1 MNDIQKGN
9 ILIIDDDEGVVRTII
24 RAFKKLDTHLDYSYN
39 LTEGLKK
46 IDDNDFD
53 VIFLDVNLPDGN
65 GIEKIPYITE
75 RISPPLVIIMT
86 AYSDPDG
93 AELAIE
99 NGAWDYLQKP
109 VSSKDLKLQLTKAF
123 KFQDQKKQNSKTL
136 KFEAPS
142 IIGRSTAIQKCLTQ
156 ASQIV
161 YSDANV
167 LINGET
173 GTGKELFAKAIHD
186 NSARRNGEFVVVDCS
201 VLTDNLIESVLFGHE
216 KGAFTGA
223 DRDRKGLVALA
234 NGGTL
239 FLDEVGELPE
249 SIQSSFLR
257 VLQEKKFRPVGSE
270 KQIYSDF
277 RVISATNKN
286 LEAMVQENCFR
297 MDLIYRLKTFILNLP
312 PLRER
317 REDILKIAKYQIKK
331 RCKEHHLPNKEI
343 ALDFVEILEKY
354 DWPGNVRELMNTIE
368 ISVTSAQFENTLFAF
383 HLPAKIRA
391 KITRL
396 KITKGQN
403 KSVSLPENDLFQE
416 SLTHKELISK
426 TEHKYLESLFRE
438 TNGDIQQLLKRS
450 GLSRTVLYRKIKEF
464 GIK

>member
-1 MNDIQKGN
+1 MDDTQKGN

-24 RAFKKLDTHLDYSYN
+24 RAFKRLDIKLAYSYN
-39 LTEGLKK
+39 LLDGLKK
-46 IDDNDFD
+46 IDNNDFD
-53 VIFLDVNLPDGN
+53 AIFLDVNLPDGN
-65 GIEKIPYITE
+65 GIDKIPYITD
-75 RISPPLVIIMT
+75 RLYPPLVIIMT

-109 VSSKDLKLQLTKAF
+109 ISSKDLKLQISRAF
-123 KFQDQKKQNSKTL
+123 KFQKQKKQNANPL
-136 KFEAPS
+136 NFVAPDL
-142 IIGRSTAIQKCLTQ
+142 IGRSSAIQKCLTQ

-167 LINGET
+167 LITGET

-201 VLTDNLIESVLFGHE
+201 VLTDNLFESVLFGHE
-216 KGAFTGA
+216 KGAFTSA
-223 DRDRKGLVALA
+223 DKNRKGLVALA

-257 VLQEKKFRPVGSE
+257 VLQEKTFRPVGSE
-270 KQIYSDF
+270 NEVYSDF
-277 RVISATNKN
+277 RVISATNKH
-286 LEAMVQENCFR
+286 LEQMTNENYFR
-297 MDLIYRLKTFILNLP
+297 TDLLYRLKTFLLNLP
-312 PLRER
+312 PLRKR
-317 REDILKIAKYQIKK
+317 REDILQIAKYQVKK
-331 RCKEHHLPNKEI
+331 SCKDHNLPNKEI
-343 ALDFVEILEKY
+343 SLDFVEILEKHN
-354 DWPGNVRELMNTIE
+354 WPGNVRELINTIE
-368 ISVTSAQFENTLFAF
+368 TSITSAQFENTLFAF

-403 KSVSLPENDLFQE
+403 KSVILSEDNFFQD

-426 TEHKYLESLFRE
+426 TEKKYLESLYKSS
-438 TNGDIQQLLKRS
+438 NGDIQQLIKCS
-450 GLSRTVLYRKIKEF
+450 GLSRTVLYRKMKEF